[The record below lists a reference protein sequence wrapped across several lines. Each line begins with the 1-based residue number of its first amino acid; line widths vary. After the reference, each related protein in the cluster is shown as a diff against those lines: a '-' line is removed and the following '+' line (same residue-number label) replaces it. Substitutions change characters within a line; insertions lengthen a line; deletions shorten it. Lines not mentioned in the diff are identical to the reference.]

1 MWTSPILLIYSFF
14 TEISSLNNKQL
25 MEVFV
30 RIEKQ
35 WKNWVKDFLLVSYLQ
50 KHFVEQT
57 EPNWKD

>member
-35 WKNWVKDFLLVSYLQ
+35 
-50 KHFVEQT
+50 
-57 EPNWKD
+57 